1 MKPILL
7 KNWIIPFLII
17 GAVFIVYGN
26 ALFNRFVYDDGYLI
40 VNNDFIKDVRHIRT
54 ILTSD
59 VTVTS
64 PLGKASGYYRPM
76 SMLFLMAN
84 YHLWGLNPFAFHFV
98 SILIHA
104 LNSLLVF
111 FIVCRFFN
119 KRVFAFL
126 CALIFA
132 VHPVHVEAV
141 TPIYNFMGILTSFFA
156 LLSFLFFLKSAG
168 LKKMDQMLLSIFF
181 YFLAV
186 FSKEEALLL
195 PVMFVLYDYL
205 FVSAYRMKD
214 ILKTRGYLSYGMVG
228 LFYLFIRFLVVERPA
243 SLGLWD
249 LNLSFNVLPA
259 GNFFL
264 HLLTVFKIITLY
276 LILLFVPVDL
286 SAFHLIRPIS
296 SIFSWESLVVLSI
309 VSILILSFFYFRK
322 KEPRLT
328 FFIGFFF
335 MTSFLVLN
343 IIPIGGLFA
352 ERFMYLPSLTFCFI
366 VSFVLKY
373 FFDEYSNP
381 KILQRILILGCVLIV
396 FFLGLQTALRNY
408 VWRTNIS
415 LWEDTVSK
423 TPESFVAWV
432 NLADSYF
439 ELQRYDEALKA
450 YQASLPFASYK
461 QFYVHNSIGKILGM
475 KGQYDLALR
484 EFEQALAFNKNFAE
498 TYYNLG
504 ITWFNKSDM
513 VQAKSYFTEAMKI
526 SENYPWSYYGMGLV
540 LEREGRLID
549 AMTMFRYA
557 VFLDPNFPLAR
568 QALERVKK

>member
-17 GAVFIVYGN
+17 GSVFIVYGN

-40 VNNDFIKDVRHIRT
+40 VNNDFIKDARHIRT

-76 SMLFLMAN
+76 SMLFLMVN
-84 YHLWGLNPFAFHFV
+84 YHLFGLNPFAFHFV

-119 KRVFAFL
+119 QRVFAFF

-195 PVMFVLYDYL
+195 PITFVLYDYL
-205 FVSAYRMKD
+205 FLSAYRMKD
-214 ILKTRGYLSYGMVG
+214 ILKTRGYLGYGMVG

-296 SIFSWESLVVLSI
+296 SIFSRESLIVVPI
-309 VSILILSFFYFRK
+309 VLGLILSFFYFRK
-322 KEPRLT
+322 REPRLT

-335 MTSFLVLN
+335 VMSFLVLN

-373 FFDEYSNP
+373 FFDKHSNP
-381 KILQRILILGCVLIV
+381 KILQRVLILAFVLIV
-396 FFLGLQTALRNY
+396 FPLGLQTALRNY

-415 LWEDTVSK
+415 LWEDTVLK
-423 TPESFVAWV
+423 TPESFVV
-432 NLADSYF
+432 RLNLADSYF
-439 ELQRYDEALKA
+439 ESQRYDEALKA

-484 EFEQALAFNKNFAE
+484 EFEQALTFNKNFAE

-504 ITWFNKSDM
+504 ITWFNKSDTGK
-513 VQAKSYFTEAMKI
+513 AKSYFTEAMKI

-540 LEREGRLID
+540 LEKEGRLID
-549 AMTMFRYA
+549 AMTMFRYT